1 MDKLMKILTENCPD
15 IDFANEKRLL
25 DDGILTSI
33 DLVILVGELNDA
45 YNIEI
50 SADDLM
56 PENFN
61 SSEAILALIE
71 GLLEK

>member
-15 IDFANEKRLL
+15 IDFENEKRLL

-56 PENFN
+56 PEHFN